1 MWALLTLRLVFFLD
15 DEARICF
22 PGFVSITRDP
32 EHSVRMGRVGATL
45 ISKDDELGGLA
56 DNVTIIFVEISSNFM
71 FVILTD
77 NNGCN
82 FGLMTD
88 ILR

>member
-1 MWALLTLRLVFFLD
+1 
-15 DEARICF
+15 
-22 PGFVSITRDP
+22 
-32 EHSVRMGRVGATL
+32 MGRVGATL
-45 ISKDDELGGLA
+45 ISKDDKLGGLA
-56 DNVTIIFVEISSNFM
+56 DNVMIIFVEISSNFM
-71 FVILTD
+71 FVISTD